1 MNLILNLLTLPTIIA
16 MIFSLFHFDITLM
29 LSIQTLGLV
38 LMLIIVYYKTKL
50 NDNNIL
56 NTEQMIL

>member
-1 MNLILNLLTLPTIIA
+1 